1 MVSWSIDGAH
11 ALRVERAVHPSKIT
25 VPVCAPSVH
34 VCALANGC
42 LQGHDHKTD
51 EEYAVMQA
59 EEDRVL
65 ARIQQMNV

>member
-1 MVSWSIDGAH
+1 M
-11 ALRVERAVHPSKIT
+11 
-25 VPVCAPSVH
+25 
-34 VCALANGC
+34 